1 MFAPRQPSCGAF
13 VAASL
18 TRSSTTTIMPCSMRM
33 ACKELTRAE
42 RRQLKML
49 RKLDEA
55 LEHEHEAAGSVIDAV
70 HRVSDSEANPEGDAE
85 QQGTGDDGEAVR
97 GDPGSGA
104 SLHNADS
111 STSVSQTRSPKAM
124 AGTERER
131 TSMPRATFIH
141 F

>member
-13 VAASL
+13 VYAVFDA
-18 TRSSTTTIMPCSMRM
+18 M

-97 GDPGSGA
+97 GDPGFGRLTA
-104 SLHNADS
+104 
-111 STSVSQTRSPKAM
+111 QR
-124 AGTERER
+124 
-131 TSMPRATFIH
+131 
-141 F
+141 